1 LVTSA
6 VLVVLALGAVLVGAS
21 SVSAAPAH
29 VDHQAWMR
37 TGAVF
42 TADAQDDRLYV
53 SATAGQ
59 EQARA
64 FIDVSMTALT
74 AVEFDRASLVI
85 GEAEDG
91 VLPDRAR
98 LVACALLTP
107 LQADG
112 ELQGRPPEVD
122 CDTSAEP
129 SRADDGTWEI
139 PLRTFT
145 ASLVLGKSHGV
156 ALLPH
161 VSDVST
167 PAFLLA
173 LDPARTQVF
182 VPAVGGAQP
191 KVAPV
196 PDPGGD
202 EGPTGESSDRPGF
215 ADSDASGLA
224 SIPSGLD
231 AGQAPAA
238 EAPLEPELAAEA
250 PAPAVAGGLA
260 APEPAVAR
268 LVNGTAPA
276 AATTARSLLLVASV
290 VALAALVILARSRV
304 VVPAMGLPG
313 GRAMP
318 SVTFAMPARAPR
330 RLAPWLIVPALVMLL
345 PETAAYKIGI
355 IAIVFV
361 GAIGLHVLVNVA
373 GELSLAHAAFI
384 GLPAFAVAH
393 ASARADMSPVLAVP
407 VGIAAGIAIGLVV
420 AMTALR
426 ARGLQVA
433 LVTLAVAIA
442 TVQFLFYREW
452 VIGPPEGLA
461 VPVPSLFGVELESNI
476 ARVPVLAAL
485 VALAALAGTAIIKSK
500 LGRGLSLLRT
510 NPDVAAAAGIP
521 VSAYR
526 AMAYAIA
533 GGFAGL
539 AGACYVIW
547 VQLVSPQAFPLQL
560 GFTYLLIAALAGR
573 GGLGGVAVS
582 AVIVQGGAL
591 FTFLPQSFTLYV
603 APVALLLQV
612 TRFEGGINASLRA
625 LPLLLANK
633 KWSLQM
639 SGLNA
644 GNGTSERVNVI
655 RLPVALGLLMVIAG
669 FTAIAVAWYNT
680 GRTNQLWIQ
689 NQEIVSG
696 GMIGLGLIMF
706 GSTLLLRDALLHG
719 GAAARGQA
727 PAAFTDLDSHL
738 VPIQA
743 EVEQQAPVAL
753 RRLTV
758 RDTGELV
765 EGDEEP
771 VEAATAPRKRR

>member
-1 LVTSA
+1 MLPTDGRRLVTA
-6 VLVVLALGAVLVGAS
+6 TVLVLISLGAVLLGAS
-21 SVSAAPAH
+21 AVSAAPAH

-37 TGAVF
+37 TGAFF
-42 TADAQDDRLYV
+42 TADAQDGRLYV

-64 FIDVSMTALT
+64 FVDVSVTALT
-74 AVEFDRASLVI
+74 AAELDRGSLLL
-85 GEAEDG
+85 GEAADG

-98 LVACALLTP
+98 LLACALLTP
-107 LQADG
+107 LQAGG

-122 CDTSAEP
+122 CETSTEP
-129 SRADDGTWEI
+129 SRAADGTWEI
-139 PLRTFT
+139 PLHVFAR
-145 ASLVLGKSHGV
+145 SLVLGRSHGV
-156 ALLPH
+156 ALLP
-161 VSDVST
+161 VASDVST
-167 PAFLLA
+167 PAFLLS
-173 LDPARTQVF
+173 LDSARTEVA
-182 VPAVGGAQP
+182 VPAVGSALPSSGSAAGAS
-191 KVAPV
+191 
-196 PDPGGD
+196 GG
-202 EGPTGESSDRPGF
+202 GAAQRESSVPLG
-215 ADSDASGLA
+215 SQG
-224 SIPSGLD
+224 PVGLD
-231 AGQAPAA
+231 AMPASAAAP
-238 EAPLEPELAAEA
+238 PLVPELAAEA
-250 PAPAVAGGLA
+250 PAPAVAGALAMPEA
-260 APEPAVAR
+260 APAR
-268 LVNGTAPA
+268 LVGGTAPA
-276 AATTARSLLLVASV
+276 AATTARSLLLVTSV
-290 VALAALVILARSRV
+290 VALGALVILARSRV
-304 VVPAMGLPG
+304 VVPAVGLPG

-318 SVTFAMPARAPR
+318 SVTFALPSRAPR
-330 RLAPWLIVPALVMLL
+330 RLAPWLIVPGLVMLL

-355 IAIVFV
+355 VAIVFV

-393 ASARADMSPVLAVP
+393 VSARADVSPVLAVP
-407 VGIAAGIAIGLVV
+407 VGVAAGIALGLVV

-442 TVQFLFYREW
+442 TVQFLFHRAW

-461 VPVPSLFGVELESNI
+461 VPVPSLLGMELDSNV

-485 VALAALAGTAIIKSK
+485 VALAAMAGTAIIRSK
-500 LGRGLSLLRT
+500 LGRGLSLVRT
-510 NPDVAAAAGIP
+510 NPDVAAAAGVP

-603 APVALLLQV
+603 APVLLLLQV
-612 TRFEGGINASLRA
+612 TRFDGGINASLRA

-633 KWSLQM
+633 KWSLRM
-639 SGLNA
+639 SDQNA
-644 GNGTSERVNVI
+644 VSGTAGQVAVI

-719 GAAARGQA
+719 GAAARGPV
-727 PAAFTDLDSHL
+727 PAGAGAVDAQPQDDRER
-738 VPIQA
+738 V
-743 EVEQQAPVAL
+743 
-753 RRLTV
+753 
-758 RDTGELV
+758 G
-765 EGDEEP
+765 
-771 VEAATAPRKRR
+771 AAAAPRRRR